1 MITMIHDGTP
11 DFFCLIAMRTS
22 ILIGVATLSRLW
34 LKYAVKEIKI
44 RNQEILMNFIENYR
58 MGPLLTISNH
68 ISTLDDP
75 LIWGALLSNKQIFDL
90 IKKEQMRWTL
100 GAEELTFT
108 NPFTSWFFTHGQVI
122 PIFRGKGIFQPAMDR
137 ALELLK
143 MDKWLHFF
151 PEGRVI
157 QENDQPD
164 NSELEP
170 LMIGRL
176 KWGIGRLLIECKKNV
191 TIVPMILKGFDRMKP
206 NDRIFPL
213 LNQELEINIGNPIN
227 SHDIIKKLDHIIDED
242 LKRVNLTQ
250 HIQQILNETKMI
262 K

>member
-1 MITMIHDGTP
+1 
-11 DFFCLIAMRTS
+11 MRTS
-22 ILIGVATLSRLW
+22 IIIGVATLSRLW
-34 LKYAVKEIKI
+34 LKHSVKEIKI
-44 RNQEILMNFIENYR
+44 RNQEILMNLLENYR
-58 MGPLLTISNH
+58 IGPLLTISNH

-90 IKKEQMRWTL
+90 INKEQMRWTL

-108 NPFTSWFFTHGQVI
+108 NPLTSWFFTHGQVI

-143 MDKWLHFF
+143 MDRWLHFF

-157 QENDQPD
+157 QDNDKPND
-164 NSELEP
+164 NELKP
-170 LMIGRL
+170 MMIGRL
-176 KWGIGRLLIECKKNV
+176 KWGIGRLLMECKKNV

-213 LNQELEINIGNPIN
+213 TNQELEINIGDPIN

-242 LKRVNLTQ
+242 LKRINLTQ
-250 HIQQILNETKMI
+250 HIQQILNETKII